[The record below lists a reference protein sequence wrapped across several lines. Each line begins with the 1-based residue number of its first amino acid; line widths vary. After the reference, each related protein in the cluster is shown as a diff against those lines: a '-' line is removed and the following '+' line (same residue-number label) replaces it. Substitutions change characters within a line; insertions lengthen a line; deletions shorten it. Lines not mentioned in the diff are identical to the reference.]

1 MVKLTGVGPQIVK
14 KLNEHGVFHYWQL
27 AAMTEEEAAKLDA
40 DLRFNGRIARDKWS
54 EQARA
59 LMAAE

>member
-1 MVKLTGVGPQIVK
+1 M
-14 KLNEHGVFHYWQL
+14 FHYWQL
-27 AAMTEEEAAKLDA
+27 AAMKPDEAAKLDA
-40 DLRFNGRIARDKWS
+40 DLRFNGRVARDKWS

>member
-1 MVKLTGVGPQIVK
+1 
-14 KLNEHGVFHYWQL
+14 
-27 AAMTEEEAAKLDA
+27 MTDDEATKLDS

>member
-1 MVKLTGVGPQIVK
+1 
-14 KLNEHGVFHYWQL
+14 
-27 AAMTEEEAAKLDA
+27 MTEEEAAKLDA
-40 DLRFNGRIARDKWS
+40 DLKFNGRIARDKWS